1 MKLSHY
7 QDDLKYE
14 SCLLMFSEGITLNND
29 ILLKETFIGF
39 ELHEF
44 CDCKKLYSLYVLTD
58 RWQLKTVWNMPSHQR
73 FVDQLTEATTIELRR
88 HTKVIKHNQVPII
101 FSLYVGY
108 IPKTDTRVVCSAVF
122 KSLWGQWRPCMYD
135 AQSLMY
141 VIPSL
146 ICCMPCFIYMPILM
160 FIVSSFVCDVL
171 MISSH
176 AMSISTFCMIIHM
189 LYTKI
194 CIIVASLFI

>member
-1 MKLSHY
+1 
-7 QDDLKYE
+7 
-14 SCLLMFSEGITLNND
+14 
-29 ILLKETFIGF
+29 
-39 ELHEF
+39 
-44 CDCKKLYSLYVLTD
+44 
-58 RWQLKTVWNMPSHQR
+58 MPSHQR

-122 KSLWGQWRPCMYD
+122 KSLRGQWRQCRYD

-146 ICCMPCFIYMPILM
+146 ICCMPFFYIFMPCFICYMPVLM
-160 FIVSSFVCDVL
+160 YIVSSFVRDVL
-171 MISSH
+171 MISLH
-176 AMSISTFCMIIHM
+176 AMSVSTFCMIIHM